1 MQEHQ
6 ILPADQLHLL
16 FQNLEEMLDIH
27 GRFNNAMKA
36 KKKEDPLVG
45 DISDILLAMVS
56 NTLYFYQPSPCV
68 SFLVFLFEVLTE
80 TFIRQEI

>member
-1 MQEHQ
+1 MQENQ

-27 GRFNNAMKA
+27 SRFNNAMKA

-45 DISDILLAMVS
+45 DISDILLAMVGC
-56 NTLYFYQPSPCV
+56 PSR
-68 SFLVFLFEVLTE
+68 LGN
-80 TFIRQEI
+80 FIRTGQPRFNSIF

>member
-1 MQEHQ
+1 MQENQ

-27 GRFNNAMKA
+27 SRFNNAMKT

-45 DISDILLAMVS
+45 DISDILLAMVG
-56 NTLYFYQPSPCV
+56 
-68 SFLVFLFEVLTE
+68 
-80 TFIRQEI
+80 